1 MIVRFW
7 HPELTSHER
16 NGVRFLFD
24 AFEDL
29 SPEGL
34 ARARDAARAREAAD
48 AADAADAG
56 GEVAAEAA
64 EAQAR
69 RSPAGARRTRN
80 KRKAASRSGD
90 GLGLLAKGMK

>member
-34 ARARDAARAREAAD
+34 ARARDARARKRRTRRTRRTRAA
-48 AADAADAG
+48 
-56 GEVAAEAA
+56 VAAEAA
-64 EAQAR
+64 EAQAPQKPGGR
-69 RSPAGARRTRN
+69 KKNKRN